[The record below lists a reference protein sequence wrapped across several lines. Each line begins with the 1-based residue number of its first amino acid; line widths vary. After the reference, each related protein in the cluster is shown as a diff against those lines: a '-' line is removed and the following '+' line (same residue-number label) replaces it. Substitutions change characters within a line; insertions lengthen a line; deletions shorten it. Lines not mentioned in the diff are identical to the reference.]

1 MTIHDLTQA
10 QVNSKLSESER
21 TRFDR
26 QIKLPNCG
34 LDGQL
39 RLKESTIAVI
49 GAGGLGCASLTS
61 LVMTGIGRIL
71 IFDFDTVSLSNLH
84 RQSLYRECDVDRLKV
99 EVAVERLHALN
110 PWSRIEGYAQPLR
123 RYSALSDLKGVDLI
137 LDCTDRFSARA
148 NIAAICQEL
157 NTPHVYGSV
166 SGRDGQIALFNPNH
180 SCFRCLFPNL
190 PTGGVIQSCDQGG
203 VLGVT
208 PQVIG
213 SMQAQLAIDYLLS
226 ERMSTGGGNRLH
238 MISTSPLQTHQLNLS
253 RLPSCPLCSIN
264 HHDQIDKSLEPF
276 PIPISV
282 HMVMN
287 RLKRGWMP
295 AILDVRTPKE
305 YVEGHLL
312 KALNLESDELLSL
325 FETDGLSHK
334 YHELMIQG
342 DLLVYCQRGP
352 RAEKVAKAIHAYR
365 ISYHRAGVVH
375 GNVYEL
381 VGGYSGWRD
390 HIK

>member
-1 MTIHDLTQA
+1 MTINDLTQV
-10 QVNSKLSESER
+10 QVNSEFSESER
-21 TRFDR
+21 TWFDR
-26 QIKLPNCG
+26 QIKLHNCG
-34 LDGQL
+34 VAGQV
-39 RLKESTIAVI
+39 RLKESTVAVI
-49 GAGGLGCASLTS
+49 GAGGLGCASLSS

-84 RQSLYRECDVDRLKV
+84 RQSLYRVCDVGRLKV
-99 EVAVERLHALN
+99 EVASERLNDLN
-110 PWSRIEGYAQPLR
+110 PWAHIEGYAQPLR
-123 RYSALSDLKGVDLI
+123 RYSALSHLKQVDLI

-148 NIAAICQEL
+148 NIAAICQDL

-166 SGRDGQIALFNPNH
+166 SGRDGQIALFNPNY

-226 ERMSTGGGNRLH
+226 ERMTTRGGNRLH

-264 HHDQIDKSLEPF
+264 HHHQLNESLEPF
-276 PIPISV
+276 PIPISAHV
-282 HMVMN
+282 VMS
-287 RLKRGWMP
+287 RLERGWMP
-295 AILDVRTPKE
+295 VILDVRTPEE
-305 YVEGHLL
+305 YGEGHLL
-312 KALNLESDELLSL
+312 KAINMDSDQLLSL
-325 FETDGLSHK
+325 FERNELPHK
-334 YHELMIQG
+334 YQELILKE
-342 DLLVYCQRGP
+342 DLLIYCQRGP
-352 RAEKVAKAIHAYR
+352 RAERAAKAIHAYR
-365 ISYHRAGVVH
+365 TASLGAKAVYGE
-375 GNVYEL
+375 VYEL